1 MRDAEDNIRIS
12 LPSPFLDERG
22 CLQNLLDTPI
32 NSVIYVT
39 STLGAIRANHYH
51 RDDWHYAYLISG
63 EMVYYHRVV
72 GDTEPPKEVNVKPGD
87 MIYTPP
93 MVEHAMKFLTDSTF
107 IAFGG
112 RPRDQE
118 SYEADL
124 VRVTLISE

>member
-1 MRDAEDNIRIS
+1 MRDANDNIRIS

-32 NSVIYVT
+32 KSVIYVT
-39 STLGAIRANHYH
+39 STPGAIRANHYH
-51 RDDWHYAYLISG
+51 RADWHYAYLISG

>member
-1 MRDAEDNIRIS
+1 MAPKDNDIRIP

-39 STLGAIRANHYH
+39 SSSGSIRANHYH
-51 RDDWHYAYLISG
+51 QDDWHYAYLVSG
-63 EMVYYHRVV
+63 EMVYYHRTV
-72 GDTEPPKEVNVKPGD
+72 GAKEPPEEVLVKPGD
-87 MIYTPP
+87 MIFTPP
-93 MVEHAMKFLTDSTF
+93 MVEHAMKFLVDSTF

-124 VRVTLISE
+124 VRVTLIDE

>member
-1 MRDAEDNIRIS
+1 MTPEADDIRIP

-39 STLGAIRANHYH
+39 STPGSIRANHYH
-51 RDDWHYAYLISG
+51 QDDWHYAYLVSG
-63 EMVYYHRVV
+63 EMIYYHRAV
-72 GDTEPPKEVNVKPGD
+72 GATEQPEEVRVKPGD
-87 MIYTPP
+87 MIFTPP
-93 MVEHAMKFLTDSTF
+93 MVEHAMKFLVDSTF

-124 VRVTLISE
+124 VRVTLINE

>member
-1 MRDAEDNIRIS
+1 MDPTHNDVHVELPPPFTDSRGSLHNI
-12 LPSPFLDERG
+12 
-22 CLQNLLDTPI
+22 LDTPI
-32 NSVIYVT
+32 RSVIYVT
-39 STLGAIRANHYH
+39 STQGAVRANHYH
-51 RDDWHYAYLISG
+51 QDDWHYCYLVSG

-72 GDTEPPKEVNVKPGD
+72 GDTNPPTEVRVVPGD

-93 MVEHAMKFLTDSTF
+93 LVEHAMKFLTDSTF

-124 VRVTLISE
+124 VRVKLIDD

>member
-1 MRDAEDNIRIS
+1 MNSDLNEIRIP
-12 LPSPFLDERG
+12 LPSPFIDDRG

-32 NSVIYVT
+32 SSVIYVT
-39 STLGAIRANHYH
+39 STPGAIRANHYH
-51 RDDWHYAYLISG
+51 QDDWHYAYLISG
-63 EMVYYHRVV
+63 EMIYYHRNV
-72 GDTEPPKEVNVKPGD
+72 GDTKPPEEVHVKPGD

-93 MVEHAMKFLTDSTF
+93 MVEHAMKFLADSTF

-124 VRVTLISE
+124 VRVTLISN